1 MMVTKTKA
9 AEAVPHQ
16 PIPLEASATAAPTGD
31 AGLPKALTV
40 KLDGRLYKRLR
51 NLARAREDST
61 GRRVS
66 HQEIMVE
73 ALLSLLEKE
82 GC

>member
-16 PIPLEASATAAPTGD
+16 PASEAPATAASTSD

-40 KLDGRLYKRLR
+40 KLEGRLYKRLR
-51 NLARAREDST
+51 DLARDREDRT

-73 ALLSLLEKE
+73 ALLGLLDRESS
-82 GC
+82 